1 MKRTLITLAA
11 ALTVAATPVAAS
23 AAGAGGVTGP
33 AFYVNGEV
41 YRTVGTPTDLTNTGA
56 PAHTYDHIY
65 VFGDE
70 QMNVATAAP
79 GDPDYNGGRWR
90 VHVLSFTTS
99 YAQTL
104 AVHDLDGSGAIDT
117 NAELWSA
124 LGDGG
129 ATGASDAGVV
139 ARFVCPV
146 IPLA

>member
-11 ALTVAATPVAAS
+11 ALAVAATPVAAS

-41 YRTVGTPTDLTNTGA
+41 YRTVGTPTDLTRTGA
-56 PAHTYDHIY
+56 PVHAYDHIY
-65 VFGDE
+65 AFGGA

-79 GDPDYNGGRWR
+79 GDRDYDGGRWQ
-90 VHVLSFTTS
+90 VHALAFTTS

-104 AVHDLDGSGAIDT
+104 AAHDLDDSGAIDT

-124 LGDGG
+124 LGDAGPDG
-129 ATGASDAGVV
+129 ATDTGIV
-139 ARFVCPV
+139 ARFICPV
-146 IPLA
+146 IPLP